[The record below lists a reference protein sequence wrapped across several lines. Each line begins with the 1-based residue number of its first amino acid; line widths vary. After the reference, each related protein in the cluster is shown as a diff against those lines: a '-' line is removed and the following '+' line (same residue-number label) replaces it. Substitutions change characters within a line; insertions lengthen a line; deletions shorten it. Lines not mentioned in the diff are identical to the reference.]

1 MQTRSPRIRPALV
14 ALALL
19 ACGEAPAPEVHPARG
34 RVVEVR
40 RAGSEIVVDHEAVA
54 GHMEAMR
61 MTLAVADPAQA
72 RSLTRGDKIRF
83 ELVSDE
89 RGSYLRALSL
99 LPPDTP
105 LELPD
110 EAGSTR

>member
-1 MQTRSPRIRPALV
+1 MRDRIPRTWAALL
-14 ALALL
+14 ALALC
-19 ACGEAPAPEVHPARG
+19 ACGEAPAPEVHAARG

-40 RAGSEIVVDHEAVA
+40 RAGSEIVVDHEAVP

-72 RSLTRGDKIRF
+72 RALSPGDKIGF
-83 ELVSDE
+83 ELVSEE
-89 RGSYLRALSL
+89 RGSWLRGISL

-105 LELPD
+105 LELAD
-110 EAGSTR
+110 EPGG